1 MRIKSS
7 IYADDGRLD
16 THDASPSEGGTM
28 KENKIQ
34 KNIRIHP
41 GLAKQLADYSMEQ
54 GVTETFIM
62 EKALERYFRD
72 QNQEYDRIAER
83 FLELYEAKYK
93 NYMTRVRL
101 AAREADVNSQI
112 LLELA
117 NSMLFL
123 NSAQGKDFVAS
134 DEMEHPMMQN
144 AKQFVKDRIARFK
157 QKNDSRRHE

>member
-1 MRIKSS
+1 MENRVKKTI
-7 IYADDGRLD
+7 RLG
-16 THDASPSEGGTM
+16 PS
-28 KENKIQ
+28 
-34 KNIRIHP
+34 
-41 GLAKQLADYSMEQ
+41 LAKQLEIYAKEED
-54 GVTETFIM
+54 VTETFVF
-62 EKALERYFRD
+62 EQALKQYFR
-72 QNQEYDRIAER
+72 NQREEYDRIAER

-144 AKQFVKDRIARFK
+144 AKHFVKDRIARFK
-157 QKNDSRRHE
+157 QKKDSRRHE

>member
-1 MRIKSS
+1 MENRVKKTI
-7 IYADDGRLD
+7 RLG
-16 THDASPSEGGTM
+16 PS
-28 KENKIQ
+28 
-34 KNIRIHP
+34 
-41 GLAKQLADYSMEQ
+41 LAKQLETYAKEED
-54 GVTETFIM
+54 VTETFVF
-62 EKALERYFRD
+62 EQALKQYF
-72 QNQEYDRIAER
+72 QNHREEYDRIAER
-83 FLELYEAKYK
+83 FLELYEEKYK

-123 NSAQGKDFVAS
+123 NSAEGKDFIAS

-144 AKQFVKDRIARFK
+144 AKHFVKDRIARFK

>member
-1 MRIKSS
+1 MDNRVKKTI
-7 IYADDGRLD
+7 RLG
-16 THDASPSEGGTM
+16 PS
-28 KENKIQ
+28 
-34 KNIRIHP
+34 
-41 GLAKQLADYSMEQ
+41 LAKQLETYAKEED
-54 GVTETFIM
+54 VTETFVF
-62 EKALERYFRD
+62 EQALKQYF
-72 QNQEYDRIAER
+72 QNQREEYDRIAER

-123 NSAQGKDFVAS
+123 NSAEGKDFIAS

-144 AKQFVKDRIARFK
+144 AKHFVKDRIARFK

>member
-1 MRIKSS
+1 MENRVKKTI
-7 IYADDGRLD
+7 RLG
-16 THDASPSEGGTM
+16 PS
-28 KENKIQ
+28 
-34 KNIRIHP
+34 
-41 GLAKQLADYSMEQ
+41 LAKQLETYAKEED
-54 GVTETFIM
+54 VTETFVF
-62 EKALERYFRD
+62 EQALKQYF
-72 QNQEYDRIAER
+72 QNQREEYDRIAER
-83 FLELYEAKYK
+83 FLELYEEKYK

-123 NSAQGKDFVAS
+123 NSAQGKDFIAS

-144 AKQFVKDRIARFK
+144 ARQFVKDRIARFK

>member
-1 MRIKSS
+1 MENRVKKTI
-7 IYADDGRLD
+7 RLG
-16 THDASPSEGGTM
+16 PS
-28 KENKIQ
+28 
-34 KNIRIHP
+34 
-41 GLAKQLADYSMEQ
+41 LAKQLETYAKEED
-54 GVTETFIM
+54 VTETFVF
-62 EKALERYFRD
+62 EQALKQYF
-72 QNQEYDRIAER
+72 QNQREEYDRIAER
-83 FLELYEAKYK
+83 FLELYEEKYK

-123 NSAQGKDFVAS
+123 NSAEGKDFIAS

-144 AKQFVKDRIARFK
+144 AKHFVKDRIARFK

>member
-1 MRIKSS
+1 MENRVKKTI
-7 IYADDGRLD
+7 RLG
-16 THDASPSEGGTM
+16 PS
-28 KENKIQ
+28 
-34 KNIRIHP
+34 
-41 GLAKQLADYSMEQ
+41 LAKQLETYAKEED
-54 GVTETFIM
+54 VTETFVF
-62 EKALERYFRD
+62 EQALKHYF
-72 QNQEYDRIAER
+72 QNQREEYDRIAER
-83 FLELYEAKYK
+83 FLELYEEKYK

-123 NSAQGKDFVAS
+123 NSAEGKDFIAS

-144 AKQFVKDRIARFK
+144 AKHFVKDRIARFK

>member
-1 MRIKSS
+1 
-7 IYADDGRLD
+7 
-16 THDASPSEGGTM
+16 M
-28 KENKIQ
+28 KVNKIQ

-83 FLELYEAKYK
+83 FLELYEEKYK

-123 NSAQGKDFVAS
+123 NSAQGKDFIAS

-144 AKQFVKDRIARFK
+144 ARQFVKDRIVRFK
-157 QKNDSRRHE
+157 QKKDSRRHE

>member
-1 MRIKSS
+1 
-7 IYADDGRLD
+7 
-16 THDASPSEGGTM
+16 M

-144 AKQFVKDRIARFK
+144 AKRFVKDRIARFK

>member
-1 MRIKSS
+1 MENRVKKTI
-7 IYADDGRLD
+7 RLG
-16 THDASPSEGGTM
+16 PS
-28 KENKIQ
+28 
-34 KNIRIHP
+34 
-41 GLAKQLADYSMEQ
+41 LAKQLETYAKEED
-54 GVTETFIM
+54 VTETFVF
-62 EKALERYFRD
+62 EQALKQYF
-72 QNQEYDRIAER
+72 QNQREEYDRIAER
-83 FLELYEAKYK
+83 FLELYEEKYK

>member
-1 MRIKSS
+1 M
-7 IYADDGRLD
+7 
-16 THDASPSEGGTM
+16 
-28 KENKIQ
+28 
-34 KNIRIHP
+34 
-41 GLAKQLADYSMEQ
+41 
-54 GVTETFIM
+54 TETFVF
-62 EKALERYFRD
+62 EQALKQYF
-72 QNQEYDRIAER
+72 QNQREEYDRIAER

-123 NSAQGKDFVAS
+123 NSAEGKDFIAS

-144 AKQFVKDRIARFK
+144 AKHFVKDRIARFK

>member
-1 MRIKSS
+1 
-7 IYADDGRLD
+7 
-16 THDASPSEGGTM
+16 M

-83 FLELYEAKYK
+83 FLELYEEKYK

-117 NSMLFL
+117 NSILFL

-144 AKQFVKDRIARFK
+144 ARQFVKDRIARFK
-157 QKNDSRRHE
+157 QKKDSRRHE

>member
-1 MRIKSS
+1 MENRVKKTI
-7 IYADDGRLD
+7 RLG
-16 THDASPSEGGTM
+16 PS
-28 KENKIQ
+28 
-34 KNIRIHP
+34 
-41 GLAKQLADYSMEQ
+41 LAKQLETYAKEED
-54 GVTETFIM
+54 VTETFVF
-62 EKALERYFRD
+62 EQALKQYF
-72 QNQEYDRIAER
+72 QNLREEYDRIAER
-83 FLELYEAKYK
+83 FLELYEEKYK

-123 NSAQGKDFVAS
+123 NSAEGKDFIAS

-144 AKQFVKDRIARFK
+144 AKHFVKDRIARFK

>member
-1 MRIKSS
+1 MENRVKKTI
-7 IYADDGRLD
+7 RLG
-16 THDASPSEGGTM
+16 PS
-28 KENKIQ
+28 
-34 KNIRIHP
+34 
-41 GLAKQLADYSMEQ
+41 LAKQLKQ
-54 GVTETFIM
+54 
-62 EKALERYFRD
+62 YF
-72 QNQEYDRIAER
+72 QNQREEYDRIAER
-83 FLELYEAKYK
+83 FLELYEEKYK

-123 NSAQGKDFVAS
+123 NSAEGKDFIAS

-144 AKQFVKDRIARFK
+144 AKHFVKDRIARFK

>member
-1 MRIKSS
+1 MENRVKKTI
-7 IYADDGRLD
+7 RLG
-16 THDASPSEGGTM
+16 PS
-28 KENKIQ
+28 
-34 KNIRIHP
+34 
-41 GLAKQLADYSMEQ
+41 LAKQLETYAKED
-54 GVTETFIM
+54 VTETFVF
-62 EKALERYFRD
+62 EQALKQYF
-72 QNQEYDRIAER
+72 QNQREEYDRIAER
-83 FLELYEAKYK
+83 FLELYEEKYK

-123 NSAQGKDFVAS
+123 NSAEGKDFIAS

-144 AKQFVKDRIARFK
+144 AKHFVKDRIARFK

>member
-1 MRIKSS
+1 MDNRVKKTI
-7 IYADDGRLD
+7 RLG
-16 THDASPSEGGTM
+16 PS
-28 KENKIQ
+28 
-34 KNIRIHP
+34 
-41 GLAKQLADYSMEQ
+41 LAKQLETYAKEED
-54 GVTETFIM
+54 VTETFVF
-62 EKALERYFRD
+62 EQALKQYF
-72 QNQEYDRIAER
+72 QNQREEYDRIAER
-83 FLELYEAKYK
+83 FLELYEEKYK

-123 NSAQGKDFVAS
+123 NSAEGKDFIAS

-144 AKQFVKDRIARFK
+144 AKHFVKDRIARFK

>member
-1 MRIKSS
+1 MENRVKKTI
-7 IYADDGRLD
+7 RLG
-16 THDASPSEGGTM
+16 PS
-28 KENKIQ
+28 
-34 KNIRIHP
+34 
-41 GLAKQLADYSMEQ
+41 LAKQLETYAKEED
-54 GVTETFIM
+54 VTETFVF
-62 EKALERYFRD
+62 EQALKQYF
-72 QNQEYDRIAER
+72 QNQREEYYRIAER
-83 FLELYEAKYK
+83 FLELYEEKYK

-123 NSAQGKDFVAS
+123 NSAEGKDFIAS

-144 AKQFVKDRIARFK
+144 AKHFVKDRIARFK

>member
-1 MRIKSS
+1 MENRVKKTI
-7 IYADDGRLD
+7 RLG
-16 THDASPSEGGTM
+16 PS
-28 KENKIQ
+28 
-34 KNIRIHP
+34 
-41 GLAKQLADYSMEQ
+41 LAKQLETYAKEED
-54 GVTETFIM
+54 VTETFVF
-62 EKALERYFRD
+62 EQALKQYF
-72 QNQEYDRIAER
+72 QNQREEYDRIAER